1 MGGTVGDRIGWSK
14 VFFFLSFFL
23 LGELGLVYGRKE
35 EMKEGRKEGWV
46 VYRKVQV
53 PGGDAFA

>member
-35 EMKEGRKEGWV
+35 GRS
-46 VYRKVQV
+46 KVQV
-53 PGGDAFA
+53 RGGCFRIE